1 MKAWVEWSRRLN
13 VSTINSK
20 PWALALNIGWEYVH
34 IWLNGIQVSRCQQM
48 RQFDPWFYR
57 SHVLWHQVEWFSNTF
72 GPLMNKLSLH
82 MVKKGMDNELF
93 LNWNLNVMGIV
104 HPQSNFLDYRANFN
118 QRITRQMIYGIGLIS
133 WLSLRV
139 NVWQWSTYK

>member
-1 MKAWVEWSRRLN
+1 
-13 VSTINSK
+13 
-20 PWALALNIGWEYVH
+20 
-34 IWLNGIQVSRCQQM
+34 
-48 RQFDPWFYR
+48 
-57 SHVLWHQVEWFSNTF
+57 
-72 GPLMNKLSLH
+72 

-133 WLSLRV
+133 
-139 NVWQWSTYK
+139 